1 MLSELFYI
9 TLMSGCFAFL
19 TLSVRYCLKCRIS
32 EINCCGLKIK
42 RDTVL
47 ENEEAEMRIEHNIT
61 DSNKTNNEF
70 VPNKV

>member
-9 TLMSGCFAFL
+9 TLMTSCFAFL

-32 EINCCGLKIK
+32 EINCCGLEIK
-42 RDTVL
+42 RDT
-47 ENEEAEMRIEHNIT
+47 ESEEREAEMRIEHNIT
-61 DSNKTNNEF
+61 DSNKTNEF